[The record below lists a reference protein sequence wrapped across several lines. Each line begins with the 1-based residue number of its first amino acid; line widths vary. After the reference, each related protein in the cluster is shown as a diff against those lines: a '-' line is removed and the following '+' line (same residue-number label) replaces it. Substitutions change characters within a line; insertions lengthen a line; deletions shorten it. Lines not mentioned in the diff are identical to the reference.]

1 MSISN
6 TGKKAEKLVEAVL
19 KKWNNRAGFAYF
31 RLPDSRAAR
40 NFLTAQPGD
49 FAYYCGP
56 RAGILEVKSTQHS
69 YRLARDK
76 ISQLPTLKKL
86 SAAGA
91 ANLVLVQHTTENVW
105 RILYPGGLDSSV
117 PSWDLREVE
126 TYPDA
131 ESALL
136 STGYFDL

>member
-19 KKWNNRAGFAYF
+19 KKWNNRSGFAYF

-40 NFLTAQPGD
+40 NFLMAQPGD

-69 YRLARDK
+69 YRLAKDK

-91 ANLVLVQHTTENVW
+91 ANLVLVNHTTEGVW
-105 RILYPGGLDSSV
+105 RVLYPGGLDASV
-117 PSWDLREVE
+117 PSWDLRNVE
-126 TYPDA
+126 TYEDA
-131 ESALL
+131 GTALL
-136 STGYFDL
+136 CTGYFG

>member
-19 KKWNNRAGFAYF
+19 KKWNNNSGFAYF
-31 RLPDSRAAR
+31 RLQDSRAAR
-40 NFLTAQPGD
+40 NFLVAQPGD

-69 YRLARDK
+69 YRLAKDK
-76 ISQLPTLKKL
+76 VSQLPTLKKL

-91 ANLVLVQHTTENVW
+91 ANLVLVNHTTEGVW
-105 RILYPGGLDSSV
+105 RILYPGGLDASV
-117 PSWDLREVE
+117 PSWDLRNVE

-131 ESALL
+131 ESALF

>member
-56 RAGILEVKSTQHS
+56 RAGILEVKSTQHP
-69 YRLARDK
+69 YRLAKDK

-91 ANLVLVQHTTENVW
+91 SNLVLVQHTTENVW
-105 RILYPGGLDSSV
+105 RVLYPGGLDSSV
-117 PSWDLREVE
+117 PSWDLRAVE

-136 STGYFDL
+136 STGYFEL

>member
-69 YRLARDK
+69 YRLAKDK
-76 ISQLPTLKKL
+76 VSQLPTLKKL

-91 ANLVLVQHTTENVW
+91 SNLVLVQHTTENVW
-105 RILYPGGLDSSV
+105 RILYPGGLDASV
-117 PSWDLREVE
+117 PSWDLRNVE

-131 ESALL
+131 ESALF

>member
-19 KKWNNRAGFAYF
+19 KKWNNRSGFAYF

-40 NFLTAQPGD
+40 NFLMAQPGD

-69 YRLARDK
+69 YRLAQDK

-91 ANLVLVQHTTENVW
+91 ANLVLVNHTTEGVW
-105 RILYPGGLDSSV
+105 RVLYPSGLDSSA
-117 PSWDLREVE
+117 PSWDLREVP

-136 STGYFDL
+136 STGWFEL

>member
-19 KKWNNRAGFAYF
+19 KKWNSRSGFAYF

-40 NFLTAQPGD
+40 NFLMAQPGD
-49 FAYYCGP
+49 FAYYCGQ

-105 RILYPGGLDSSV
+105 RILYPGGLDASV
-117 PSWDLREVE
+117 PSWDLRNVE

-136 STGYFDL
+136 STRYFDL

>member
-1 MSISN
+1 MSVSN
-6 TGKKAEKLVEAVL
+6 SGKKAEKLVEAVL

-56 RAGILEVKSTQHS
+56 RAGILEVKSTQHP
-69 YRLARDK
+69 YRLAKDK

-91 ANLVLVQHTTENVW
+91 ANLVLVNHTTEGVW
-105 RILYPGGLDSSV
+105 RVLYPGGLDASV
-117 PSWDLREVE
+117 PSWDLRAVE

-136 STGYFDL
+136 STRYFDL

>member
-56 RAGILEVKSTQHS
+56 RAGILEVKSTQHT
-69 YRLARDK
+69 YRLAKDK

>member
-69 YRLARDK
+69 YRLAKDK
-76 ISQLPTLKKL
+76 VSQLPTLKKL

-105 RILYPGGLDSSV
+105 RVLYPGGLDASV
-117 PSWDLREVE
+117 PSWDLRNVE

-131 ESALL
+131 ESALF

>member
-1 MSISN
+1 MSVSN
-6 TGKKAEKLVEAVL
+6 SGKKAEKLVEAVL

-56 RAGILEVKSTQHS
+56 RAGILEVKSTQHP
-69 YRLARDK
+69 YRLAKDK

-91 ANLVLVQHTTENVW
+91 SNLVLVQHTTENVW

-117 PSWDLREVE
+117 PSWDLRAVE

-131 ESALL
+131 ESALF

>member
-19 KKWNNRAGFAYF
+19 KKWNGRSGFAYF

-49 FAYYCGP
+49 FAYYCGH
-56 RAGILEVKSTQHS
+56 RAGILEVKSTQHP
-69 YRLARDK
+69 YRLAKDK

-105 RILYPGGLDSSV
+105 RILYPGGLDASV

>member
-6 TGKKAEKLVEAVL
+6 TGKKAEKLVETVL
-19 KKWNNRAGFAYF
+19 KKWNNRSGFAYF
-31 RLPDSRAAR
+31 RLPDSRSAR

-56 RAGILEVKSTQHS
+56 CAGILEVKSTQHP
-69 YRLARDK
+69 YRLAKDK

-105 RILYPGGLDSSV
+105 RVLYPGGLDASV
-117 PSWDLREVE
+117 PSWDLRKVE

-136 STGYFDL
+136 STRYFDL

>member
-19 KKWNNRAGFAYF
+19 KKWNGRSGFAYF

-56 RAGILEVKSTQHS
+56 RAGILEVKSTQYP
-69 YRLARDK
+69 YRLAKDK

-91 ANLVLVQHTTENVW
+91 SNLVLVQHTTENVW
-105 RILYPGGLDSSV
+105 RVLYPGGLDSSV
-117 PSWDLREVE
+117 PSWDLRNVE

-131 ESALL
+131 ESALF

>member
-6 TGKKAEKLVEAVL
+6 TGKKAEKIVEAVL
-19 KKWNNRAGFAYF
+19 KKWNGRSGFAYF

-56 RAGILEVKSTQHS
+56 RAGILEVKSTQHP
-69 YRLARDK
+69 YRLAKDK

-91 ANLVLVQHTTENVW
+91 ANLVLVNHTTEGVW
-105 RILYPGGLDSSV
+105 RILYPGGLDASV
-117 PSWDLREVE
+117 PSWDLRNVE

-131 ESALL
+131 ESALF

>member
-1 MSISN
+1 MNISN

-19 KKWNNRAGFAYF
+19 KKWNNNSGFAYF
-31 RLPDSRAAR
+31 RLQDSRAAR
-40 NFLTAQPGD
+40 NFLVAQPGD

-69 YRLARDK
+69 YRLAKDK
-76 ISQLPTLKKL
+76 VSQLPTLKKL
-86 SAAGA
+86 SMAGA
-91 ANLVLVQHTTENVW
+91 SNLVLVHHYLEGVW
-105 RILYPGGLDSSV
+105 RILYPGGLDASV
-117 PSWDLREVE
+117 PSWDLRNVE

-131 ESALL
+131 ESALF

>member
-19 KKWNNRAGFAYF
+19 KKWNNRSGFAYF

-40 NFLTAQPGD
+40 NFLMAQPGD

-56 RAGILEVKSTQHS
+56 RAGILEVKSTQHT
-69 YRLARDK
+69 YRLAKDK

>member
-19 KKWNNRAGFAYF
+19 KKWNGRSGFAYF

-56 RAGILEVKSTQHS
+56 RAGILEVKSTQHP
-69 YRLARDK
+69 YRLAKDK

-117 PSWDLREVE
+117 PSWDLRAVE

-136 STGYFDL
+136 STGYFYL

>member
-1 MSISN
+1 MNISN

-19 KKWNNRAGFAYF
+19 KKWNNNSGFAYF
-31 RLPDSRAAR
+31 RLQDSRAAR
-40 NFLTAQPGD
+40 NFLVAQPGD

-56 RAGILEVKSTQHS
+56 RAGILEVKSTQHP

-105 RILYPGGLDSSV
+105 RILYPGGLDASV
-117 PSWDLREVE
+117 PSWDLRNVE

-131 ESALL
+131 ESALF

>member
-19 KKWNNRAGFAYF
+19 KKWNNRSGFAYF

-40 NFLTAQPGD
+40 NFLMAQPGD

-69 YRLARDK
+69 YRLAKDK

-91 ANLVLVQHTTENVW
+91 ANLVLVNHTTEGVW
-105 RILYPGGLDSSV
+105 RVLYPGGLDASV
-117 PSWDLREVE
+117 PSWDLRNVE

-131 ESALL
+131 GEALL
-136 STGYFDL
+136 CTGYFG

>member
-19 KKWNNRAGFAYF
+19 KKWNNRSGFAYF

-40 NFLTAQPGD
+40 NFLMAQPGD

-69 YRLARDK
+69 YRLAKDK

-91 ANLVLVQHTTENVW
+91 ANLVLVNHTTEGVW
-105 RILYPGGLDSSV
+105 RVLYPDGLDASV
-117 PSWDLREVE
+117 PSWDLREVP

-131 ESALL
+131 ESALF